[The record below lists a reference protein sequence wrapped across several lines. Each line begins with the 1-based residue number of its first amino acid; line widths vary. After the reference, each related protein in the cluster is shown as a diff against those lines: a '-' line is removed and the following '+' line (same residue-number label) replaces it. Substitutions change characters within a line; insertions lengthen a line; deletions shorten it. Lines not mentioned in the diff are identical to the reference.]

1 MNNPLPGSRR
11 PSVCLGSA
19 FPMAI
24 LLWTLFFIL
33 PRSGEQWALPAERIT
48 YVHSSGGQE
57 IDNIQLTAC
66 FPSIVPR
73 ASLHGGTRTAGS
85 TLPHGSGAARV
96 FPPTSV
102 TNCNHHERGRA
113 GSVCLPGRPSR
124 FGTPPP
130 SLPRGAA
137 PVLLFSFDDPSVRS
151 HHAVPQALARLAG
164 P

>member
-11 PSVCLGSA
+11 PSACLGSA
-19 FPMAI
+19 FPIAI

-33 PRSGEQWALPAERIT
+33 PRSGEQWSLPAEGIANVNT
-48 YVHSSGGQE
+48 PGGQE
-57 IDNIQLTAC
+57 IDNNQLTAC
-66 FPSIVPR
+66 FPLIVPS

-85 TLPHGSGAARV
+85 TLPQCSGAARV

-124 FGTPPP
+124 FGTPP

-137 PVLLFSFDDPSVRS
+137 PVLLFSFDVPSARS
-151 HHAVPQALARLAG
+151 HHPVPQALAQLAG